1 MILWKTVRGKKTLFM
16 IYTGAIV
23 DVSHVDCFRGKLD
36 FVKTFSFKKKIIICA
51 ALKQNLHCSLIE
63 IPSDH

>member
-36 FVKTFSFKKKIIICA
+36 FVKTFSFKKKKKKSVQ
-51 ALKQNLHCSLIE
+51 L
-63 IPSDH
+63 

>member
-16 IYTGAIV
+16 IYMGAIV

-36 FVKTFSFKKKIIICA
+36 FVKTFSLKKIKKICA
-51 ALKQNLHCSLIE
+51 ALKQNFHCSSI
-63 IPSDH
+63 